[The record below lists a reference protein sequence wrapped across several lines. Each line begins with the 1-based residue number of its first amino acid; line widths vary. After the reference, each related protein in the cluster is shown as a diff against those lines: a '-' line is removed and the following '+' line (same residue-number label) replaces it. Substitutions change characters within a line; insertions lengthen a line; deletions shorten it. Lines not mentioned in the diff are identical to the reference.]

1 MSARR
6 EARLWVAQRATAV
19 VLALCVAVHLVT
31 MVYAVRTGLD
41 AAHVL
46 ARTRGNYAWAAFYC
60 IFVVA
65 AAIHGAIGLR
75 TVAAEWLRF
84 RGAIAEFVM
93 VAIAIGLGFAGL
105 VAVAAVVGAP

>member
-1 MSARR
+1 MKARG
-6 EARLWVAQRATAV
+6 EARLWIAQRATAV
-19 VLALCVAVHLVT
+19 VLALCITVHLVT
-31 MVYAVRTGLD
+31 IVYAVRNGLD

-46 ARTRGNYAWAAFYC
+46 ARTRSNYAWAAFYC
-60 IFVVA
+60 IFVAA

-84 RGAIAEFVM
+84 RGAVADRVM
-93 VAIAIGLGFAGL
+93 VAIAIVLAFAGL